1 MRYPNSTTA
10 EEASQ
15 LLLALASPR
24 SEPRPSHP
32 IASRKPP
39 PLLHMST
46 AAGLVV
52 GRGGYNLGKTLTPIT
67 PNRAHMG
74 SFRAWRA
81 NRF

>member
-1 MRYPNSTTA
+1 
-10 EEASQ
+10 
-15 LLLALASPR
+15 
-24 SEPRPSHP
+24 
-32 IASRKPP
+32 
-39 PLLHMST
+39 MST